1 MIRIALPVGQSLED
15 VVDAFD
21 PTWRGKNVVWDGKN
35 SPWSDIK
42 EVFVG
47 LQLGKCADCERLVQ
61 ADLNENK
68 VESDVEHYRP
78 KKKTTAWVSRDT
90 KVKTG
95 RSAGYVWLAV
105 NVGNYLLSCKTCNTT
120 HKKNGFPIAGLVG
133 QERQSIAALNARE
146 KPFLLY
152 PIGDF
157 DDDPEDLIDWE
168 GFVPVPKITESDDA
182 FRFHRAQVNIEFFKL
197 DQRHDVRR
205 GCAEQICMVWDKFLL
220 MLNVPAE
227 AAEARAFL
235 EDYKTNSMYTHVAC
249 IRAFLRLIATDAV
262 KAKQVVLAAKKYLAE
277 TPGRFQT

>member
-1 MIRIALPVGQSLED
+1 MIRIALPLGQSLENL
-15 VVDAFD
+15 VDAFD
-21 PTWRGKNVVWDGKN
+21 PTWRGKNAVWDGKN

-47 LQLGKCADCERLVQ
+47 LQLGKCAYCERLVQ
-61 ADLNENK
+61 ADRQENK

-78 KKKTTAWVSRDT
+78 KKKTTAWVSDT

-133 QERQSIAALNARE
+133 QKRQSIVALNARE

-157 DDDPEDLIDWE
+157 DDDPENLIDWE
-168 GFVPVPKITESDDA
+168 GFVPIPKIAKSDDA

-197 DQRHDVRR
+197 DGRHDVRR
-205 GCAEQICMVWDKFLL
+205 GCAEQIRLVWRTFLL
-220 MLNVPAE
+220 LKIPEEKPQAQ
-227 AAEARAFL
+227 AFL
-235 EDYKTNSMYTHVAC
+235 EACKTDSSLTHAAC
-249 IRAFLRLIATDAV
+249 VRAFLRLVASDV
-262 KAKQVVLAAKKYLAE
+262 QKAKQVVLAAEKYLAE